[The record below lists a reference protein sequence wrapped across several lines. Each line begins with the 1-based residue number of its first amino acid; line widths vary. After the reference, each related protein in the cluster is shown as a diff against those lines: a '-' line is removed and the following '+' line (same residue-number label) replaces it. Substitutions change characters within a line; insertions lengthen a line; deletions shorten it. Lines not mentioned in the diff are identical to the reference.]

1 MSAVAGQEAVGSRPV
16 RARLVP
22 AMPGRPTAG
31 RASGAAHRPPPT
43 LRERIEVLRAVDTV
57 LGPDEEG
64 AIAPP
69 PAADAARLA
78 LSLAGALVEVVR
90 GTRPASQLARWL
102 APGVL
107 AELRERTT
115 LAASRG
121 QRVALVRPSAVRRL
135 MANPSGPAV
144 EVSAA
149 VDDGIRVRAVAF
161 RLEAHRGGWRITALE
176 IG

>member
-1 MSAVAGQEAVGSRPV
+1 MSAVAGQEAAGPRPV
-16 RARLVP
+16 RARLAP
-22 AMPGRPTAG
+22 TPRGRPAPATSLG
-31 RASGAAHRPPPT
+31 PAHRAAPT

-57 LGPDEEG
+57 LSHDEETPV
-64 AIAPP
+64 PP
-69 PAADAARLA
+69 TVDPARLA

-90 GTRPASQLARWL
+90 GTRPTSQLARWL

-107 AELRERTT
+107 AELRERTALT
-115 LAASRG
+115 ACG
-121 QRVALVRPSAVRRL
+121 GHHVVLVRPSAVRRL
-135 MANPSGPAV
+135 MANASGSAV

-161 RLEAHRGGWRITALE
+161 RLEAHRGGWRVTALE

>member
-1 MSAVAGQEAVGSRPV
+1 MSAVAGQEITRPRRI

-22 AMPGRPTAG
+22 ASAGRPTIG
-31 RASGAAHRPPPT
+31 RAAGAAHRPAPT
-43 LRERIEVLRAVDTV
+43 LHERIEVLRAVDTV
-57 LGPDEEG
+57 LRPDEDGTPEV
-64 AIAPP
+64 PTQN
-69 PAADAARLA
+69 AARLA
-78 LSLAGALVEVVR
+78 LSLAAAFVEVVR

-107 AELRERTT
+107 AGLRERTALT
-115 LAASRG
+115 ACTD

-135 MANPSGPAV
+135 IANPSGSAV

-149 VDDGIRVRAVAF
+149 VDDGVRVRAVAF
-161 RLEAHRGGWRITALE
+161 RLEAHRGLWRVTALE